1 VLHPGPDGC
10 SPLVWLQEANAEHVM
25 KSSAWWELQFERYL
39 ADADDNLE
47 RTVELRNQLALAFD
61 VQ

>member
-1 VLHPGPDGC
+1 
-10 SPLVWLQEANAEHVM
+10 M